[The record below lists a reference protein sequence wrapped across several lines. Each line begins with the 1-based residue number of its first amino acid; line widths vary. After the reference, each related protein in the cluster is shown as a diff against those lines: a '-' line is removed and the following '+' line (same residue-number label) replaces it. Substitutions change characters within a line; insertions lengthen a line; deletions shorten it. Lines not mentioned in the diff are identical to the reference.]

1 MSNPTV
7 EIADA
12 SAGGRRRAP
21 EGRRRRVSAGSLT
34 PGEFLYRLGWLLVVV
49 LSVAVAANGL
59 ALLAGL

>member
-1 MSNPTV
+1 VRNPIV
-7 EIADA
+7 ENAN
-12 SAGGRRRAP
+12 AGFP
-21 EGRRRRVSAGSLT
+21 T

>member
-1 MSNPTV
+1 MSHPIV
-7 EIADA
+7 ENANA
-12 SAGGRRRAP
+12 PAGRRERAT
-21 EGRRRRVSAGSLT
+21 EGRGRRANAEFLT

>member
-1 MSNPTV
+1 MSNPKV
-7 EIADA
+7 ESANA
-12 SAGGRRRAP
+12 PAGGRTRAP
-21 EGRRRRVSAGSLT
+21 EDRRRRANAGFLT